1 MDCLIT
7 IADCNTVVAVVG
19 GTIHDLTDPDD
30 IRVLDAVY
38 AASHDGAKMPRLQLS
53 ADWYARLVQSLT
65 AGLPKHL
72 YKYNEKFPPRS

>member
-7 IADCNTVVAVVG
+7 ITDQNTVVAVVSG
-19 GTIHDLTDPDD
+19 VIHDLTDPDN

-38 AASHDGAKMPRLQLS
+38 AEGHDGAKMPRLQLS
-53 ADWYARLVQSLT
+53 ADWYARLVQALT

-72 YKYNEKFPPRS
+72 DKYNHKFKPRS